1 MKDRSHRSRPHHSS
15 TAQLRQPDLKA
26 DAAHSVP
33 GLTVRPSPLHGLG
46 CFATQHFRKG
56 RKIAEY
62 AGLRVRFDDLTED
75 EAWTVLQAVE
85 DDHDANLG
93 ICWDVLEY
101 HATCLFGPE
110 TDHS

>member
-1 MKDRSHRSRPHHSS
+1 MTDSYSLHGS
-15 TAQLRQPDLKA
+15 
-26 DAAHSVP
+26 HSV
-33 GLTVRPSPLHGLG
+33 LNDLDRIDRDESDIHSTLKNRRQIAVIWSVDDVLEIRP
-46 CFATQHFRKG
+46 
-56 RKIAEY
+56 
-62 AGLRVRFDDLTED
+62 DLTED
-75 EAWTVLQAVE
+75 EAWDVLQAVE

>member
-1 MKDRSHRSRPHHSS
+1 MTDSYSLHTPNALTNDLDRIDRDEVDIHGTLKNCRQIAVIWSVDDVLEIRP
-15 TAQLRQPDLKA
+15 
-26 DAAHSVP
+26 
-33 GLTVRPSPLHGLG
+33 
-46 CFATQHFRKG
+46 
-56 RKIAEY
+56 
-62 AGLRVRFDDLTED
+62 DLTED
-75 EAWTVLQAVE
+75 EAWEVLQAVE